1 MVTRWD
7 QMQRNL
13 KVLSFLTTFFE
24 KFASN
29 RWIFLPT
36 NLSDSRACTLYSW
49 HIESIHRNFPMY
61 LLMQANIRLPNYS
74 KEHDYLRLIDERANT
89 TPVVTKN
96 KASVYTTLMTTVKE
110 IIGAMTAASPE
121 DIAFV
126 EKAYE
131 LSKKAHEGQERFSGE
146 PYFIHPA
153 ATALVLAEYGMD
165 AVTIAAGLLHDVVED
180 GKASREE
187 VEKEFGKELLFIVDG
202 VTKLG
207 THKYRGA
214 ERHAESLRRLL
225 VATASD
231 IRVLIVKLADRYH
244 NMQTLEHVP
253 EHKRRRIA
261 LETIEIYAPIA
272 DRLGMG
278 RMKRDLEDLA
288 FPFIDPD
295 AAAHTAELR
304 KLKTKETEEG
314 LAKVRKELG
323 RELAKKGLKT
333 FHTDI
338 RMKGL
343 WSLHQK
349 LKRKHDDISLI
360 HDIAALRIIVPT
372 IEDCYTT
379 LGLVHSLYRPLPG
392 EFKDYIA
399 FPKPNGYQSLHT
411 TVMTPEA
418 GIVEIQIR
426 TEDMHR
432 HAMYGIASH
441 MSYKQLGKGI
451 EKLDKGAQKSRFASL
466 SFSWR
471 SLIPSLM
478 RVTKKDDATVTG
490 PTKVPPWL
498 ADLAEAHTHIEGSE
512 EFVEGLK
519 EDFFSHRV
527 FVFTPSGDVIDL
539 PATSTPIDFAYA
551 IHSDL
556 GDHLQGAKVNGKLV
570 SFDTPLGNG
579 DIVEITRRDSAHPS
593 AKWLDLVRTSL
604 ARRHIR
610 NALGLTEKEKPPRRT
625 RRAPKEK

>member
-1 MVTRWD
+1 
-7 QMQRNL
+7 
-13 KVLSFLTTFFE
+13 
-24 KFASN
+24 
-29 RWIFLPT
+29 
-36 NLSDSRACTLYSW
+36 
-49 HIESIHRNFPMY
+49 
-61 LLMQANIRLPNYS
+61 
-74 KEHDYLRLIDERANT
+74 
-89 TPVVTKN
+89 
-96 KASVYTTLMTTVKE
+96 MTTVKE
-110 IIGAMTAASPE
+110 IVAAMSGASPE

-126 EKAYE
+126 EKAYAFSE
-131 LSKKAHEGQERFSGE
+131 KAHTGQTRYSGE

-153 ATALVLAEYGMD
+153 AAAKILAEYGMD
-165 AVTIAAGLLHDVVED
+165 ATTIAAGLLHDAVED
-180 GKASREE
+180 GRISREE
-187 VEKEFGKELLFIVDG
+187 MEKEFGKELLFIVDG

-261 LETIEIYAPIA
+261 LETLEIYAPIA

-278 RMKRDLEDLA
+278 KMKNDLEDLA
-288 FPFIDPD
+288 FPFVDPD
-295 AAAHTAELR
+295 AASHAIEVR
-304 KLKTKETEEG
+304 KLKTRETEAG
-314 LAKVRKELG
+314 LIKVQKELKK
-323 RELAKKGLKT
+323 ELAKKGLTT
-333 FHTDI
+333 FRTDI

-349 LKRKHDDISLI
+349 LKRKNDDVNLI
-360 HDIAALRIIVPT
+360 HDIAALRLIVPT
-372 IEDCYTT
+372 IEDCYIA
-379 LGLVHSLYRPLPG
+379 LGAVHAIYRPLPG

-411 TVMTPEA
+411 TVVTPEA

-426 TEDMHR
+426 TEEMHR
-432 HAMYGIASH
+432 LAQFGIASH

-451 EKLDKGAQKSRFASL
+451 EKLEKEVQKSRFSAL
-466 SFSWR
+466 SFSWAR

-478 RVTKKDDATVTG
+478 KFRKKEGGARGITKA
-490 PTKVPPWL
+490 PPWL
-498 ADLAEAHTHIEGSE
+498 TELADAHMEVGGSE
-512 EFVEGLK
+512 QFVDGLK

-527 FVFTPSGDVIDL
+527 FVFTPQGDVIDL
-539 PATSTPIDFAYA
+539 PAESTPIDFAYA

-570 SFDTPLGNG
+570 SFDTKLGNG
-579 DIVEITRRDSAHPS
+579 EVVEIIRRESAHPS
-593 AKWLDLVRTSL
+593 PKWLEIARTSL

-610 NALGLTEKEKPPRRT
+610 TALGTAESAKTYEPSSERRRRHPP
-625 RRAPKEK
+625 KKK